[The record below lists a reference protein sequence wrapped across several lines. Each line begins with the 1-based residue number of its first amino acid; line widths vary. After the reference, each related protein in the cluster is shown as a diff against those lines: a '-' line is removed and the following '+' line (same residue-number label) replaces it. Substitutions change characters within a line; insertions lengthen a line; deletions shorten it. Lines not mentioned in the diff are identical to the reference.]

1 MLPKA
6 KAKKE
11 AKDQTH
17 AVSRHVTRPP
27 PSVKG
32 WEAWR
37 EIQRQKRLNMEDAMR
52 KMKSEGTEEVANYRD
67 IWDVN
72 DGLLT
77 IVFFSNV

>member
-1 MLPKA
+1 MLSKA

-17 AVSRHVTRPP
+17 AVSRHITRPP

-52 KMKSEGTEEVANYRD
+52 KMKSEGTEEVATYRD

-72 DGLLT
+72 VMGC
-77 IVFFSNV
+77 